1 MTAYQNSEPSS
12 QEQER
17 FDSELPAW
25 LAGQLSDDSAAWM
38 EDMQAKHKTL
48 ALQALWLR
56 DARAAIRD
64 EAASQNTDAAWALLE
79 KRIQADSFVQPVS
92 PRPSKEAAAREP
104 KVARWL
110 QWLLGHPGWANA
122 AAAMAVVLV
131 VGQAAWIAAGPGSGQ
146 PVVEADADTPA
157 WRSLD
162 LDDLQASGVR
172 IQLRLKAQS
181 LSTDLATIARDLS
194 ADVSA
199 AWLAQADGSWLL
211 QLGGKNADAQ
221 VLLAKLKAHPQVEQA
236 QLLP

>member
-1 MTAYQNSEPSS
+1 MSAYLNSEPSS

-25 LAGQLSDDSAAWM
+25 LAGQLSDDDAAWM
-38 EDMQAKHKTL
+38 EDMQPKHKTL

-56 DARAAIRD
+56 DARAVIRD
-64 EAASQNTDAAWALLE
+64 EAASQNTDAAWGLLE
-79 KRIQADSFVQPVS
+79 KRLQADSFAQPAS
-92 PRPSKEAAAREP
+92 PRPSKVIAAREP

-131 VGQAAWIAAGPGSGQ
+131 VGQAAWIATGADTGQ
-146 PVVEADADTPA
+146 PVAEVDADTTA
-157 WRSLD
+157 WRSLNFE
-162 LDDLQASGVR
+162 DLQASGVR
-172 IQLRLKAQS
+172 IQVRLKAQS
-181 LSTDLATIARDLS
+181 LGTDLAAIARDLS
-194 ADVSA
+194 ADAPV

-211 QLGGKNADAQ
+211 QIGPQYADTQ
-221 VLLAKLKAHPQVEQA
+221 VLLGKLRAHPQVEQA

>member
-1 MTAYQNSEPSS
+1 MSAYLNSEPSS

-25 LAGQLSDDSAAWM
+25 LAGQLSDDDAAWM

-56 DARAAIRD
+56 DARAVIRD
-64 EAASQNTDAAWALLE
+64 EAASQNTDAAWGLLE
-79 KRIQADSFVQPVS
+79 KRLQADSFAQPAS
-92 PRPSKEAAAREP
+92 PRPSKVVDAREP

-131 VGQAAWIAAGPGSGQ
+131 VGQAAWIATGSGTGQ
-146 PVVEADADTPA
+146 PVAEVDADTPA

-162 LDDLQASGVR
+162 FEDLQASGVR
-172 IQLRLKAQS
+172 IQVRLKAQS
-181 LSTDLATIARDLS
+181 LGSDLAAIARDLS
-194 ADVSA
+194 ADAPA

-211 QLGGKNADAQ
+211 QIGPKNADAQ
-221 VLLAKLKAHPQVEQA
+221 VLLGKLRAHPQVEQA